1 MERITVNLDAIWNY
15 SELDL
20 VMKEFLIKKMREKGL
35 KLTPQRLGVIDVL
48 VKKIFFI
55 RSARVIYDRAKRG
68 NKGVKFIDGL
78 LHPQ

>member
-48 VKKIFFI
+48 VKKNLL
-55 RSARVIYDRAKRG
+55 YPKRTG
-68 NKGVKFIDGL
+68 HLRPGQERDQGG
-78 LHPQ
+78 